1 MLKGIE
7 RKIDALANNIFKKV
21 YTNAALRALVKEDR
35 TVAIQ
40 NTTMLESSKV
50 FNEFAIKFSKELA
63 KAGLRSQRGI
73 WRKYY
78 EKAKSLHYV
87 GLPSTFTEY
96 EYNVASQ
103 AVKQNFEMIKS
114 IPRRSLE
121 MLEHKYLSTLIEE
134 VMKGKLARGSFQKQ
148 LASHGYKHAKLIART
163 ETAKLQT
170 SILETRST
178 SLGSIAYI
186 WRASNDTRT
195 RPSHKEMNGVIVFW
209 KDQLHKPLRDGMRGN
224 AGEFPNCR
232 CTPLPIF
239 DEDDL
244 KTNTQKVYDY
254 NTDKIVSMTKREI
267 IDAIQKGTLE

>member
-7 RKIDALANNIFKKV
+7 RKIDALANNVFKKV
-21 YTNAALRALVKEDR
+21 YTNAALKALIKEDR

-40 NTTMLESSKV
+40 NATMLESSKV
-50 FNEFAIKFSKELA
+50 FNEFAAKFSKELA

-78 EKAKSLHYV
+78 EKAKQLHYV

-121 MLEHKYLSTLIEE
+121 MLEHNYLSTLIEE

-170 SILETRST
+170 AILENRST

-186 WRASNDTRT
+186 WRASNDIRT
-195 RPSHKEMNGVIVFW
+195 RPSHKEMNGVVVFW

-254 NTDKIVSMTKREI
+254 TTDKIISMTKREI
-267 IDAIQKGTLE
+267 LDAIQNGALE

>member
-21 YTNAALRALVKEDR
+21 YTNAALKALAKEDR

-40 NTTMLESSKV
+40 NATMLESSKV
-50 FNEFAIKFSKELA
+50 FNEFATKFSKELA

-78 EKAKSLHYV
+78 EKAKRLHYV
-87 GLPSTFTEY
+87 GLPSTFAEY

-186 WRASNDTRT
+186 WRASNDART

-244 KTNTQKVYDY
+244 KTNTQKVYNY
-254 NTDKIVSMTKREI
+254 NTDKIISMTKREI